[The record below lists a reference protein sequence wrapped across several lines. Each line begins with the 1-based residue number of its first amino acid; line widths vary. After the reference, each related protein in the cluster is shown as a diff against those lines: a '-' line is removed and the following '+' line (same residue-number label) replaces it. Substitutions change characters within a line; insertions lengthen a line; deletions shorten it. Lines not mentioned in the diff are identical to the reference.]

1 MEPRRTRKKTKQPP
15 RTLGVAL
22 LSAGAAAL
30 GIGATLAAL
39 LLRRRAAPADG
50 HPVPDLAPET
60 TVPPIVT
67 TPSSDEPVAAALAP
81 EERATE
87 HFRPDPTAVPTAE
100 EREALR
106 PATGPVPGFAA
117 DRGSS
122 PSDAQ
127 DAA

>member
-30 GIGATLAAL
+30 GIGATVAAL
-39 LLRRRAAPADG
+39 LFRRRATPATG
-50 HPVPDLAPET
+50 HPVPDLAPDA

-67 TPSSDEPVAAALAP
+67 PPSGDEPAAPALEP
-81 EERATE
+81 EERAPE

-106 PATGPVPGFAA
+106 PATGPAPGFAA
-117 DRGSS
+117 DRGSVN
-122 PSDAQ
+122 A
-127 DAA
+127 